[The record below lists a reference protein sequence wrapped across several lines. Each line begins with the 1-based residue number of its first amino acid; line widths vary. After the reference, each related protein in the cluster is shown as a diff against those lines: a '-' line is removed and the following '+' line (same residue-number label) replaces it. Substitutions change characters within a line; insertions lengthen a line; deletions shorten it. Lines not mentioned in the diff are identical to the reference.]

1 MKLKKSI
8 SFLTSMALVLSA
20 SFMFNSHAVDDDE
33 TILIM
38 IGENRGHFLK
48 VKRNF
53 SDFSTVP
60 GSTPSRSVSDFGIPV
75 ELINVRPRNIPPPAL
90 IYEPYIA
97 SKIEIDIAGKRCVG
111 ISQAISYLREIKSAA
126 QAKGLT
132 FDLVPN
138 IDHDNITPQD
148 IRNELEF
155 FTYLSGYVSSGVHV
169 LDEDSI
175 RAFYTNKEVI
185 KFYEYDELYTSDED

>member
-60 GSTPSRSVSDFGIPV
+60 DSTPSRSVSDFGIPV
-75 ELINVRPRNIPPPAL
+75 KLINVLPRNIPPLAL
-90 IYEPYIA
+90 IYEPEIA
-97 SKIEIDIAGKRCVG
+97 SNIEIDIAGKRCVG
-111 ISQAISYLREIKSAA
+111 MSRAISYLREIKSAA

-132 FDLVPN
+132 FDLVPR
-138 IDHDNITPQD
+138 IDRDNITPRD
-148 IRNELEF
+148 IGNEFKF
-155 FTYLSGYVSSGVHV
+155 FTCLSGYVSSGVHA
-169 LDEDSI
+169 LDE
-175 RAFYTNKEVI
+175 RFI
-185 KFYEYDELYTSDED
+185 KYALYIGG